1 MSKSHCFCCSVEMT
15 ARCFRRRNVYKV
27 YLLGTWSSEKE
38 EKLLIELDLVA
49 HEFTISSVSL
59 LKEIKHHIKTQYILG
74 GKIKTQKGPIL
85 SSEMQLSVL

>member
-1 MSKSHCFCCSVEMT
+1 MVI
-15 ARCFRRRNVYKV
+15 
-27 YLLGTWSSEKE
+27 KE

-85 SSEMQLSVL
+85 SSEMQLSVLWVWHSASQITKFI